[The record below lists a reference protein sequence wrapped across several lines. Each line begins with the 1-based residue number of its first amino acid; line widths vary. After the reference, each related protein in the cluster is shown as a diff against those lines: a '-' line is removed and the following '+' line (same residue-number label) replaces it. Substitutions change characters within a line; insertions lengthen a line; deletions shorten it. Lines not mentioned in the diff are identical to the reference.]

1 MLNNKVPLSVIIPTM
16 NRPQALKRTIN
27 GLLSFSNIPD
37 QIIVVDQ
44 SEDIKNQNLNR
55 EVLNLYSDTITTTYL
70 YQKTPSI
77 TEARNLGLHSC
88 NNDIVVFSD
97 DDVDVNCDTLY
108 EIYRLMSNKNI
119 AMIAGIDE
127 NKAISKSKLGYIFG
141 IKSYK
146 KRKIGQVAL
155 SMHGSYP
162 NEITGLVNTEWA
174 MGYFFVVRKSFI
186 DKWVIKWDETLTSY
200 SYAEDLDFTYS
211 YYKRA
216 KKENLKCV
224 LSDTVKVKHLVSKEW
239 RVASYKSS
247 LMYVIN
253 REYLSYKHFKSP
265 LSRIATRW
273 ANLGE
278 FFNRIIK
285 RNHPMYIVKAQY
297 FCDKYRSDI
306 KKGNIHTELF
316 K

>member
-1 MLNNKVPLSVIIPTM
+1 
-16 NRPQALKRTIN
+16 
-27 GLLSFSNIPD
+27 
-37 QIIVVDQ
+37 
-44 SEDIKNQNLNR
+44 
-55 EVLNLYSDTITTTYL
+55 
-70 YQKTPSI
+70 
-77 TEARNLGLHSC
+77 
-88 NNDIVVFSD
+88 VVFSD
-97 DDVDVNCDTLY
+97 DDVDVNYETLY

-127 NKAISKSKLGYIFG
+127 NKAISKSKWGYIFG

-162 NEITGLVNTEWA
+162 NEITGLVDTEWA
-174 MGYFFVVRKSFI
+174 MGYFFIVRKSFI
-186 DKWVIKWDETLTSY
+186 DKWAIKWDETLTSY

-216 KKENLKCV
+216 NKENLKCV

-278 FFNRIIK
+278 FFNRIIR